1 VRLPGQRQWE
11 AIPSVNV
18 INVSLT
24 INLPSVQGQT
34 AYVMQRDIFKALW
47 IRAIH
52 PADSATLK
60 CKELSLA
67 KA

>member
-1 VRLPGQRQWE
+1 MRLPGQSQWE

-24 INLPSVQGQT
+24 INLSGVQGQT
-34 AYVMQRDIFKALW
+34 TYVTQRDIFKALW
-47 IRAIH
+47 IHAIR

-60 CKELSLA
+60 CKELSLE